1 MMDVLSERRARFQA
15 SLDGKADLAF
25 FPVSAD
31 LQYLVGMPR
40 PFPNFGA
47 VLHPGGWLEG
57 LWLPRAGE
65 GVVTLTRMSA
75 ELGGMASE
83 GQLEPRILGDW
94 EDPRAMVSELLS
106 EFGVGESPIFAIGDS
121 TQGDTVVAL
130 SALRPGSTFMSST
143 TILREQ
149 RKVKSSAEIETMR
162 QAGQLTEA
170 AFEGTLAQLK
180 PGMTELDILSEVDYQ
195 IRRHGSL
202 GPSFAS
208 ALYCSSPNHP
218 LIQGKPEQSMNRA
231 LVPPVSVLF
240 DFGAIYQGYC
250 YDFGRTVSF
259 GAPPPE
265 LQEIHRLVMRSQGE
279 GIQAL
284 KSGEATAEAADFAA
298 RSVIEEAGFGDAF
311 RHRLGHGIGLDVHE
325 PPFLTRGDKTTLE
338 SGMLFTVE
346 PSITQ
351 LDGYSARVEDVVVVG
366 PDKGEPLTGSHP
378 SLIVIE

>member
-1 MMDVLSERRARFQA
+1 MDSLAERRARFQV
-15 SLDGKADLAF
+15 SLGGQATLAF

-31 LQYLVGMPR
+31 MQYLVGVPR

-57 LWLPRAGE
+57 LWLAPSGE

-83 GQLEPRILGDW
+83 GQLEPRILGDL
-94 EDPRAMVSELLS
+94 EDPRSMVDGLLS
-106 EFGVGESPIFAIGDS
+106 ELGVGAAPVIAIGDS
-121 TQGDTVVAL
+121 THGDTVTAL
-130 SALRPGSTFMSST
+130 SVLRPGCRFVSAT

-149 RKVKSSAEIETMR
+149 RKLKSASEIDTMR
-162 QAGQLTEA
+162 QAGKLTEA
-170 AFEGTLAQLK
+170 AFEDVLAQLK

-208 ALYCSSPNHP
+208 ALYCSGPNHP
-218 LIQGKPEQSMNRA
+218 LIQGKPELSMNRP
-231 LVPPVSVLF
+231 LDPPVSVLF
-240 DFGAIYQGYC
+240 DFGAIYHGYC

-265 LQEIHRLVMRSQGE
+265 LQKIHRLVMRSQAE

-284 KSGEATAEAADFAA
+284 KAGEATAEAADFAA
-298 RSVIEEAGFGDAF
+298 RSVIEEAGFGEAF

-325 PPFLTRGDKTTLE
+325 PPFLSRGDKTILE
-338 SGMLFTVE
+338 AGMLFTVE

-351 LDGYSARVEDVVVVG
+351 SEAFSARVEDVVLVG
-366 PDKGEPLTGSHP
+366 PGKGEPLTRSHP